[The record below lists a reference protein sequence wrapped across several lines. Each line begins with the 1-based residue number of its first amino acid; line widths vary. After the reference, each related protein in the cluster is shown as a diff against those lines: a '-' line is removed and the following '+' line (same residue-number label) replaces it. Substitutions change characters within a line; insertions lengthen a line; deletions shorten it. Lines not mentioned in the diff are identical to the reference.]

1 MADTPPPSRPAN
13 SFIRPPII
21 IKVGGS
27 LYDWPELGERLRNWL
42 KCKVTGPA
50 LLIAGGGRLVNEL
63 RELDRKHQLGEEA
76 AHWLAMRA
84 LSVNAHFLSHLTPEA
99 ALVTSL
105 EACASVWRRQNLA
118 LLDAHAFAQLDD
130 GCEGSLPH
138 AWAVTSDSVAARTAW
153 LLRAEK
159 LVLLKSADNP
169 FNGDWVEAGR
179 KGYVD
184 AWFARAVGEK
194 LAVEAV
200 NLRRWHA

>member
-1 MADTPPPSRPAN
+1 
-13 SFIRPPII
+13 
-21 IKVGGS
+21 
-27 LYDWPELGERLRNWL
+27 
-42 KCKVTGPA
+42 
-50 LLIAGGGRLVNEL
+50 
-63 RELDRKHQLGEEA
+63 
-76 AHWLAMRA
+76 MRA